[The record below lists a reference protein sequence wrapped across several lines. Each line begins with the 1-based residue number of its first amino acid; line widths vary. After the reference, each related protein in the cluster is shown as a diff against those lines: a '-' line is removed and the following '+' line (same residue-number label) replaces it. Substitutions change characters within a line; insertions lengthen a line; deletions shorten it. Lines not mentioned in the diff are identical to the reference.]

1 MRIELR
7 DAELLEM
14 RAEAVHIDGRR
25 VATMLH
31 LDDGSVL
38 TQTSLLRSPQIFVD
52 REAAVA
58 QVIRET
64 PSIDD
69 EEERRQ
75 NRLALADMDMD
86 R

>member
-14 RAEAVHIDGRR
+14 RAEGVYVNGHRAAGL
-25 VATMLH
+25 LH

-38 TQTSLLRSPQIFVD
+38 LEVTLRGPRLFTD

-58 QVIRET
+58 QVMRET
-64 PSIDD
+64 PSTDD

>member
-1 MRIELR
+1 MRIEIK

-14 RAEAVHIDGRR
+14 RGEAVYVNGRR
-25 VATMLH
+25 AASLLH
-31 LDDGSVL
+31 LVDGSVL
-38 TQTSLLRSPQIFVD
+38 LEVTLRGPRLFTD

-75 NRLALADMDMD
+75 NRLALADMGVI
-86 R
+86 

>member
-14 RAEAVHIDGRR
+14 RAEGVYVNGHR
-25 VATMLH
+25 VAGLLH

-38 TQTSLLRSPQIFVD
+38 LEVTLRGPRLFTD

-58 QVIRET
+58 QVMREHRAD
-64 PSIDD
+64 DD
-69 EEERRQ
+69 EQRRQ
-75 NRLALADMDMD
+75 DRLTLADMELD